1 MKLFASL
8 YLDEDVSILIADILR
23 ARGFDV
29 ITVRDEKMLG
39 RSDSEQ
45 LEKAISLQRCLFTHN
60 RIHYEE
66 LHREAIAREMKH
78 FGIIISTRRNV
89 YELARR
95 IATLLDT
102 LTADEIENQLFYV

>member
-29 ITVRDEKMLG
+29 TTVRDENMLG
-39 RSDSEQ
+39 RDDPEQ

-66 LHREAIAREMKH
+66 LHRKAIAGGKKH
-78 FGIIISTRRNV
+78 FGIIIGSRRNM

-95 IATLLDT
+95 IAVLLNT
-102 LTADEIENQLFYV
+102 LTADEIENQLLYV

>member
-8 YLDEDVSILIADILR
+8 YLDEDVSVLIADILR

-29 ITVRDEKMLG
+29 VTARGEKMLG
-39 RSDSEQ
+39 HDDTQQ
-45 LEKAISLQRCLFTHN
+45 LAKAVSLQRCLFTHN
-60 RIHYEE
+60 RIHYER
-66 LHREAIAREMKH
+66 LHQDAIAGGQKH
-78 FGIIISTRRNV
+78 FGILIGSRRNV

-95 IATLLDT
+95 LATLLNT

>member
-8 YLDEDVSILIADILR
+8 YLDEDVSILIANILR

-29 ITVRDEKMLG
+29 ITARDEQMLG
-39 RSDSEQ
+39 RDDPEQ
-45 LEKAISLQRCLFTHN
+45 LDKAISLQRCLFTHN
-60 RIHYEE
+60 RIHYEDI
-66 LHREAIAREMKH
+66 HREAIAGGKKH
-78 FGIIISTRRNV
+78 FGIIIGTRRNV

-95 IATLLDT
+95 IATLLDV

>member
-29 ITVRDEKMLG
+29 ITVRDENMLG
-39 RSDSEQ
+39 RNDTEQ
-45 LEKAISLQRCLFTHN
+45 LQKAISLQRCLFTHN

-66 LHREAIAREMKH
+66 LHRKAIAE
-78 FGIIISTRRNV
+78 
-89 YELARR
+89 
-95 IATLLDT
+95 
-102 LTADEIENQLFYV
+102 

>member
-8 YLDEDVSILIADILR
+8 YLDEDVSVLVADILR

-29 ITVRDEKMLG
+29 ITARDEKMLG
-39 RSDSEQ
+39 RKDSEQ
-45 LEKAISLQRCLFTHN
+45 LEKAILLQRCVFTHN

-66 LHREAIAREMKH
+66 LHHKAIAEDRKH
-78 FGIIISTRRNV
+78 FGIVIGTRRNV

-102 LTADEIENQLFYV
+102 LTADEIENQLLYV

>member
-1 MKLFASL
+1 MSVL
-8 YLDEDVSILIADILR
+8 VADILR

-29 ITVRDEKMLG
+29 VTARDEKMLG
-39 RSDSEQ
+39 HNDTEQ
-45 LEKAISLQRCLFTHN
+45 LDKAISLHRCLFTHN

-66 LHREAIAREMKH
+66 LHRKAISGEKKH
-78 FGIIISTRRNV
+78 FGVIIGTRRNI

-102 LTADEIENQLFYV
+102 LTADEIENQLLYV

>member
-8 YLDEDVSILIADILR
+8 YLDEDVSILVADILR

-29 ITVRDEKMLG
+29 ITARDEKMLG
-39 RSDSEQ
+39 RNDSEQ
-45 LEKAISLQRCLFTHN
+45 LEKAISLHRCLFTHN
-60 RIHYEE
+60 RIHYEK
-66 LHREAIAREMKH
+66 LHHQAVSGEKKH
-78 FGIIISTRRNV
+78 FGIIIGTRRNM

-102 LTADEIENQLFYV
+102 LTADEIENQLLYV